1 MFYSLG
7 RMVMGPL
14 YAHWAACAQ
23 SCPTLCDSIDCSLS
37 DSCVHGTFQ
46 GGILQWGA
54 IFFSKDLPN
63 PRTELKSLTL
73 RADSSPSEP
82 LEKPHISAYL
92 SGFDI
97 SVYLISDISKPDK
110 KL

>member
-1 MFYSLG
+1 VL
-7 RMVMGPL
+7 VT
-14 YAHWAACAQ
+14 Q
-23 SCPTLCDSIDCSLS
+23 SRPTLCNSIDCSLQGS
-37 DSCVHGTFQ
+37 SVH
-46 GGILQWGA
+46 GILQERILEWVA

-63 PRTELKSLTL
+63 PRIELKSLTL